1 MPFTNSPSNSLEQ
14 VPETGRW
21 RFMDISPKFE
31 AKLEK
36 ASYVSLL
43 SDFEGKILPA
53 HHPITRHVHRVVSD
67 LLEASDLGTLHSSDP
82 RKSPADD
89 DGFWHD
95 DPFAAARTSPDRGGK
110 EWNLLVVNDPKI
122 VNALASFGTIVVFT
136 GILPVCRDEAGLAAV
151 VGHGAHSFARHASE
165 RYSSSKVLI
174 LLAILLQAVG
184 IDFGVARM
192 LNYLLFKLPN
202 SRTQELEA
210 DTLGMRI
217 AARAC
222 YDPQS
227 AVEMHARLARAS
239 ESGGVVST
247 FELLRT
253 HPVPERR
260 IKHLEELV
268 PEAHEIR
275 SASPRCAG
283 IRESIE
289 QFLGNKNRWG

>member
-1 MPFTNSPSNSLEQ
+1 
-14 VPETGRW
+14 
-21 RFMDISPKFE
+21 MDISPRFE

-36 ASYVSLL
+36 ASYASLL
-43 SDFEGKILPA
+43 SEFEGKILPA

-67 LLEASDLGTLHSSDP
+67 LLEASDLGALRSSNP
-82 RKSPADD
+82 RKSPAEDDSFWDD
-89 DGFWHD
+89 D
-95 DPFAAARTSPDRGGK
+95 PSAAARPHDPHTSPDSGGK
-110 EWNLLVVNDPKI
+110 EWDLLVVNDPTI

-136 GILPVCRDEAGLAAV
+136 GILPVCRDEQGLAAV
-151 VGHGAHSFARHASE
+151 VGHEIGHAVARHASE
-165 RYSSSKVLI
+165 RYSSSKILI

-192 LNYLLFKLPN
+192 LNYLLFNLPN

-210 DTLGMRI
+210 DTFGMRI

-227 AVEMHARLARAS
+227 AVKMHTRLARAS
-239 ESGGVVST
+239 ESGGIGST

-268 PEAHEIR
+268 PEAYEIR
-275 SASPRCAG
+275 AASPRCAG
-283 IRESIE
+283 TRESIK
-289 QFLGNKNRWG
+289 QFLGSMNRWGQ